1 MFIQLRGVRERETTT
16 DTDVKAVGSLLE
28 EKLVNVADAERKVA
42 GWTFAL
48 SRIYS
53 SVDTPMR
60 PRVSGEIMFVCFRYA
75 TLCRMLDCSTIR
87 TIGTEHETEQR
98 TVHAFRENVTS

>member
-1 MFIQLRGVRERETTT
+1 MIVKIASSQNTSPDIYTIKGVRERGDHA
-16 DTDVKAVGSLLE
+16 DTKVVAVGSLLE
-28 EKLVNVADAERKVA
+28 EKLVNVANAECKVA

-60 PRVSGEIMFVCFRYA
+60 PCVSGEIMFVCFRYLLFA
-75 TLCRMLDCSTIR
+75 ER
-87 TIGTEHETEQR
+87 
-98 TVHAFRENVTS
+98 

>member
-1 MFIQLRGVRERETTT
+1 M
-16 DTDVKAVGSLLE
+16 AVGSLLE
-28 EKLVNVADAERKVA
+28 EELVNVANAECKVA

-60 PRVSGEIMFVCFRYA
+60 RRVSGEIMFVCF
-75 TLCRMLDCSTIR
+75 
-87 TIGTEHETEQR
+87 
-98 TVHAFRENVTS
+98 